1 MVNNKKKTVKTL
13 MLMSLLLMVYSSF
26 SLSAG
31 EDDTTVSTHL
41 ERAVEPEIVSSSVH
55 QLKKINVEPTK
66 PHQLPNYGKD
76 IAEMLF
82 YLGLIVGLIFFLAWL
97 VKKAGH
103 NRLSQTQLMK
113 VTACLPLSTKEK
125 LMVVQIGDEQIV
137 IGVAPGF
144 VGHITSLKQPLV
156 DGAADINA
164 KALVDDESVE
174 KDHAGTTAGTT
185 SFATLLSRLQYGK

>member
-1 MVNNKKKTVKTL
+1 MVNNKKKTVNTL

-31 EDDTTVSTHL
+31 EDATVSTHL
-41 ERAVEPEIVSSSVH
+41 EGVVEPEMVSSSVH
-55 QLKKINVEPTK
+55 QLKKTNVEPTK

-164 KALVDDESVE
+164 KPLVDDESVE